1 VLKKVVKYWVLF
13 INLYLMKSNKT
24 IKMKK
29 IMIALLLVGAT
40 HIAMG
45 SFTGSSEDK
54 TKGIY
59 SLKNFNKTFYK
70 TLSPFSLKAG
80 FTYRGSEVLSQ
91 KKEPNGPTTFNS
103 IMRFEKGNTTYIYP
117 YKHQVTV
124 PKFKT
129 PAPPTIR

>member
-1 VLKKVVKYWVLF
+1 
-13 INLYLMKSNKT
+13 MKLLKT
-24 IKMKK
+24 IQKRKML
-29 IMIALLLVGAT
+29 ITLLMIGAT
-40 HIAMG
+40 QIAMG

-70 TLSPFSLKAG
+70 STNPFSIKAG
-80 FTYRGSEVLSQ
+80 FQYKGTEVLSQ
-91 KKEPNGPTTFNS
+91 KKDANGITTFNS
-103 IMRFEKGNTTYIYP
+103 IMRFEKGNTTYVYP

-129 PAPPTIR
+129 PAPPAIR

>member
-1 VLKKVVKYWVLF
+1 
-13 INLYLMKSNKT
+13 LYL
-24 IKMKK
+24 KMKIINSIQK
-29 IMIALLLVGAT
+29 RKMLIALLLVGAT

-70 TLSPFSLKAG
+70 SSNPFSIKAG
-80 FTYRGSEVLSQ
+80 YQYKGTEILSQ
-91 KKEPNGPTTFNS
+91 KKDTNGIVTFNS
-103 IMRFEKGNTTYIYP
+103 IIRYEKGNTTYVYP
-117 YKHQVTV
+117 YKHQVSV

-129 PAPPTIR
+129 PTPPAIR